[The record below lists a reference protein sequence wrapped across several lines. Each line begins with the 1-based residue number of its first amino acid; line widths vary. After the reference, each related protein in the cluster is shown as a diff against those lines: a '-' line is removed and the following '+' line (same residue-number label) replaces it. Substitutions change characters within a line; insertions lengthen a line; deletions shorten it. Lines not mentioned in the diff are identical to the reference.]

1 VYQFPFVSTYKD
13 TISNAE
19 VTLNQRRDF
28 EMTVDEILGQLYLWF
43 IIQKFKGEAEENK
56 KYSSLTR

>member
-1 VYQFPFVSTYKD
+1 
-13 TISNAE
+13 
-19 VTLNQRRDF
+19 
-28 EMTVDEILGQLYLWF
+28 MTVDEILGQLYLWF